1 MFVGNDH
8 FTTPCTR
15 DHLLPLKL
23 EWKINKIK
31 KRQNSKLFFFTVHIK
46 GNPHNLLFCKGF
58 TAFNATDNHSRGN
71 SLRKPNGYK

>member
-46 GNPHNLLFCKGF
+46 GNPHNLLLMQQIITVVEIPLENLMVTSKQV
-58 TAFNATDNHSRGN
+58 
-71 SLRKPNGYK
+71 LQ